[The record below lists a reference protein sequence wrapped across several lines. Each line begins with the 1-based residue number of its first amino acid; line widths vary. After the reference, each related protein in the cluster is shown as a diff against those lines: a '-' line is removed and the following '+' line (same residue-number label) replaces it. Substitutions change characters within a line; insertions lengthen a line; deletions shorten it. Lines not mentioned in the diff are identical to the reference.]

1 MIAGLLGLL
10 YPERCALCDRIGHSV
25 ACDDCRAEMRPA
37 PQPIGDVAPLSLRAT
52 VYAYE
57 GRAAQAV
64 RRLKYER
71 ATALAAFMAETL
83 APIIAE
89 LAGEDD
95 LVVPVPIHFRRRSQR
110 GFNQAELLV
119 AGPHGRRVERGALR
133 RVRMTPP
140 QASLPV
146 AKRGDNLRGAFEAS
160 PIVEGKRVLLVDDVL
175 TTGHTARECAAA
187 LVEAGAFEVGVLAFA
202 GGEPA

>member
-10 YPERCALCDRIGHSV
+10 YPERCALCGRVGLPAV
-25 ACDDCRAEMRPA
+25 CDDCRAEMRPA
-37 PQPIGDVAPLSLRAT
+37 PAPTGDTEPLAFRAT

-57 GRAAQAV
+57 GRASQAV

-71 ATALAAFMAETL
+71 STALAAFMAEAV
-83 APIIAE
+83 APHIRDLTADE
-89 LAGEDD
+89 D
-95 LVVPVPIHFRRRSQR
+95 LVVPVPIHFRRRGER

-119 AGPHGRRVERGALR
+119 GGPHGRTVAKAALR

-146 AKRGDNLRGAFEAS
+146 AQRGENLRGAFAAS
-160 PIVEGKRVLLVDDVL
+160 AEVAGRKILLVDDVL

-187 LVEAGAFEVGVLAFA
+187 LRAAGATEVGVLAFA